1 MLQMPF
7 CQHPTP
13 TLWTGG
19 QPSLSDLPSLREL
32 GIRTVIDLRALD
44 EPRPFDAQTLWT
56 EQGFSY
62 VHLPIRGVP
71 DLNPE
76 NARTLQEAV
85 TSAEGGVL
93 VHCASANRVG
103 ALFACGA
110 RWLDHQDVE
119 EALVF
124 GRERGLKQME
134 PMVRGLL
141 TSRA

>member
-1 MLQMPF
+1 
-7 CQHPTP
+7 
-13 TLWTGG
+13 
-19 QPSLSDLPSLREL
+19 
-32 GIRTVIDLRALD
+32 VIDLRAPD
-44 EPRPFDAQTLWT
+44 EPRPFEARTTWT

-62 VHLPIRGVP
+62 IPLPILGVP
-71 DLNPE
+71 DLNPK
-76 NARTLQEAV
+76 NARSLQEAV

-110 RWLDHQDVE
+110 RWLDHQSVE

-134 PMVRGLL
+134 PLVRGLL
-141 TSRA
+141 ASSA